1 MVFPL
6 ENPALESDSSC
17 WTGVHP
23 TVPLPALI
31 TSGFYHLLGLSFP
44 AQVKVKVENM
54 LAATEEPL
62 VLFKTR
68 LLIFLLGDQDFLEMS
83 GEMWKC
89 FCKQALEDSPSF
101 LRCLLVITPSFLFQ
115 RKLSLVKVVL
125 NRRRAER
132 KLRDEESS

>member
-6 ENPALESDSSC
+6 ENPALESDSSY

-23 TVPLPALI
+23 TIPLPALI
-31 TSGFYHLLGLSFP
+31 TSGFYHLGLSFP

-68 LLIFLLGDQDFLEMS
+68 LLIFLAGGPGLPGNVKRDVEMFL
-83 GEMWKC
+83 
-89 FCKQALEDSPSF
+89 
-101 LRCLLVITPSFLFQ
+101 
-115 RKLSLVKVVL
+115 
-125 NRRRAER
+125 
-132 KLRDEESS
+132 